1 MAGVAIS
8 LKHDVLKRCVFH
20 QSRGTT
26 MNVIP
31 NDHEASGASENSG
44 YLTNRRQVWFA
55 FAMTFAL
62 MFFDFLD
69 RQVIV
74 SLFPHIKSE
83 WHLSDKQLGSLVSVV
98 SIVVGAG
105 GLPVALV
112 ADRMGRVKS
121 IVVMAVTWS
130 LATISCM
137 FTANYSQLFTARAV
151 VGLGETGYGSVG
163 VALISTLFPKSL
175 RSAALGAF
183 YAAPSLGSVLG
194 VVLGG
199 MIAAR
204 WGWKAAFGVVGVP
217 GLVLAL
223 LYLFVRDYKTVA
235 LTPDPNPANQSL
247 GLTLKRIFGALARTR
262 TLLWVCA
269 GASAQLI
276 TVSAMWSWLPSYL
289 NRFHGMTPVAA
300 GKAAALV
307 VLVGAVSCTLWGF
320 VVGRLT
326 RRKPR
331 NKLPALSALCLVTA
345 VIFVAAFG
353 GAYAAA
359 IQFKLI
365 VVGGFFMNCTVGVVA
380 GVAMDVVHP
389 GVRSTGA
396 AVLSLFQNVFGLA
409 VGPVLAG
416 ALSDRWGLQHAL
428 TFIPLCSVLAAV
440 FFVIAMRSYDTDVA
454 RISDVQ
460 LDAAPAL
467 ADTLSTGTTA

>member
-1 MAGVAIS
+1 
-8 LKHDVLKRCVFH
+8 
-20 QSRGTT
+20 
-26 MNVIP
+26 MNVISNGP
-31 NDHEASGASENSG
+31 EAIDNG
-44 YLTNRRQVWFA
+44 YLTSRPQVWFA

-62 MFFDFLD
+62 MFFDFID

-83 WHLSDKQLGSLVSVV
+83 WNLSDKQLGSLVSII

-105 GLPVALV
+105 GIPVALV

-121 IVVMAVTWS
+121 IVVMAISWS
-130 LATISCM
+130 LGTISCM
-137 FTANYSQLFTARAV
+137 FTANYSQLFVARAV

-163 VALISTLFPKSL
+163 VALISTLFPKRL
-175 RSAALGAF
+175 RSATLGAF
-183 YAAPSLGSVLG
+183 YAAPALGSVLG

-223 LYLFVRDYKTVA
+223 LYLLVRDYKTVA
-235 LTPDPNPANQSL
+235 LAPNMIQATQSL
-247 GLTLKRIFGALARTR
+247 SGTLKHICGTLARTR

-289 NRFHGMTPVAA
+289 NRFHGMNPEAA
-300 GKAAALV
+300 AKAAAVV
-307 VLVGAVSCTLWGF
+307 VLVGAFSCAFWGI
-320 VVGRLT
+320 VVGWLA

-331 NKLPALSALCLVTA
+331 NKLPTLSALCLVTT
-345 VIFVAAFG
+345 VILLEAFG
-353 GAYAAA
+353 GTYAGET
-359 IQFKLI
+359 QFKLI
-365 VVGGFFMNCTVGVVA
+365 VLGGFFMNCTVGVVA
-380 GVAMDVVHP
+380 GVAMDVIHP

-416 ALSDRWGLQHAL
+416 ALSDQWGLQHAL

-440 FFVIAMRSYDTDVA
+440 FFVVAMRSYDADAA
-454 RISDVQ
+454 RISEVEMDVAPV
-460 LDAAPAL
+460 LDGA
-467 ADTLSTGTTA
+467 LSTGTTA